1 MQLQAEMYPF
11 INIIN
16 LKENLINYNRN
27 KDLGDKL
34 ICYIIV
40 LTLWIYDFQFEPT
53 RLISLF

>member
-1 MQLQAEMYPF
+1 MYPF